1 MSDSMAR
8 LRETDGFS
16 GRGDEFY
23 AALLEAHHGLSAAES
38 AALNSRLILL
48 LANCIG
54 DVDVIRQA
62 LSASRAS
69 LSSRGTS

>member
-8 LRETDGFS
+8 LHETDGFS

-23 AALLEAHHGLSAAES
+23 AALLEAHQGLTAAES

-54 DVDVIRQA
+54 DVDVLRLA
-62 LSASRAS
+62 LNTSRAS

>member
-8 LRETDGFS
+8 LCETDGFS

-23 AALLEAHHGLSAAES
+23 AALLEAHQGLTAAES
-38 AALNSRLILL
+38 ASLNSRLILL

-54 DVDVIRQA
+54 DVDVLRLA
-62 LSASRAS
+62 LNTSRAS

>member
-23 AALLEAHHGLSAAES
+23 AALLEAHQGLTAAES

-54 DVDVIRQA
+54 DVDVLRLA
-62 LSASRAS
+62 LNTSRAS

>member
-8 LRETDGFS
+8 LRETDGFG

-23 AALLEAHHGLSAAES
+23 EALLEAHAGLTAAES

-54 DVDVIRQA
+54 DVDVLRLA
-62 LSASRAS
+62 LSTSRAS